1 MGTTTGLLQLPIR
14 PSAAPK
20 LFRLLVVEDDPRLR
34 ETVCDL
40 VAGDGR
46 EVLSC
51 GTGSEALDSL
61 RRARIDLVLLDLHLP
76 DQSGLEVMRW
86 IRDSGLDTAVIVISG
101 DDRVDSAIVALR
113 CGAHEF
119 IRKPF
124 EPAALMRSVDNALTA
139 RSLEF
144 ENGVMRACLEQ
155 SERLHRY
162 LVDNSPDLIFTV
174 DAGGRFGFVNDRF
187 STLIGYSRDEL
198 AGMHF
203 STIIHESDVK
213 HAEWT
218 FRERRT
224 GERAGRNVEVRLKRK
239 QTDGSQDAPSEVTA
253 VVSAMGIYRA
263 EPSGG
268 PYSERF
274 QGTYGVARD
283 ITERK
288 RAEQIIA
295 FHAFHDALTGLPN
308 RALFTDR
315 LQQAIAHARRYQT
328 RLAVLFVD
336 LDRFKLVNDTYGH
349 LKGDQLLQH
358 TASRLRHCLRGS
370 DTLSRMGGDEF
381 IAFVSD
387 LQGREDADAVAT
399 KILHELR
406 EPFSLGSGDFRISVS
421 VGIAVFPQ
429 DGVTE
434 SELIRNADA
443 AMYQVKKSGKNGI
456 AFFEPAMS
464 ASFSERLHL
473 ENDLRGAIEHKE
485 FELFFQPIHNVRTGS
500 VERLEALIRWHHPVH
515 GLLAPGR
522 FIHIA
527 EDSGLVHALGD
538 YVLESACTHLE
549 GWHSRGFAGLG
560 VAVNL
565 SPRDFES
572 PTLVE
577 RVTGIVR
584 RHHLPHGALELE
596 ITENVLIEDID
607 AVARKT
613 AQLRD
618 QGVHIS
624 IDDFGTRYSS
634 LGYLQSL
641 PISTLKIDQS
651 FVRNLGPG
659 NSRSPIV
666 AAIISIARELGLGM
680 VAEGVERPEHRDSL
694 TALGCDVMQGY
705 FFSRPIP
712 SAQVSDYLTRNAA
725 LHVS

>member
-1 MGTTTGLLQLPIR
+1 MGTTTGFLQFPIHA
-14 PSAAPK
+14 SAPPER
-20 LFRLLVVEDDPRLR
+20 FRLLVVEDDPRLR
-34 ETVCDL
+34 ETMRDL
-40 VAGDGR
+40 VAGNGR
-46 EVLSC
+46 DVLTC
-51 GTGSEALDSL
+51 GTGREAVESL
-61 RRARIDLVLLDLHLP
+61 RRGQVDLVLLDLHLP

-86 IRDSGLDTAVIVISG
+86 IRDSGLNAAVIVVSG

-124 EPAALMRSVDNALTA
+124 EPAALVRSVDNALTA
-139 RSLEF
+139 RRLEF

-162 LVDNSPDLIFTV
+162 LVDNSPDLIFTL

-187 STLIGYSRDEL
+187 STLLGYSRDEL
-198 AGMHF
+198 AGTHF
-203 STIIHESDVK
+203 STIVHENDLK
-213 HAEWT
+213 HVEWT

-224 GERAGRNVEVRLKRK
+224 GERAAKNVEVKLKRR
-239 QTDGSQDAPSEVTA
+239 QAGGGSQDASSEATA

-263 EPSGG
+263 EPRQA
-268 PYSERF
+268 PFSERF
-274 QGTYGVARD
+274 LGTYGVARD

-295 FHAFHDALTGLPN
+295 FHAFHDTLTGLPN
-308 RALFTDR
+308 RALFLDR
-315 LQQAIAHARRYQT
+315 LRQAIAHARRYET
-328 RLAVLFVD
+328 RLAVIFVD

-381 IAFVSD
+381 IALVSD
-387 LQGREDADAVAT
+387 LQSREDADAVAG

-421 VGIAVFPQ
+421 VGIAIFPE
-429 DGVTE
+429 DGVNE
-434 SELIRNADA
+434 NELIRNADA
-443 AMYQVKKSGKNGI
+443 AMYQVKKSGKNGV
-456 AFFEPAMS
+456 AFFAPSMS
-464 ASFSERLHL
+464 ASFSERLQL
-473 ENDLRGAIEHKE
+473 ENDLQGAIERQE

-527 EDSGLVHALGD
+527 EESGLVHALGD

-549 GWHSRGFAGLG
+549 GWRSQGFTELG

-565 SPRDFES
+565 SPRDFDS
-572 PTLVE
+572 AGLVE
-577 RVTGIVR
+577 RVADIVR
-584 RHHLPHGALELE
+584 RHALPPDALEVE

-607 AVARKT
+607 AVARKA
-613 AQLRD
+613 AQLRS
-618 QGVHIS
+618 QGVRIS

-641 PISTLKIDQS
+641 PISTIKIDQS
-651 FVRNLGPG
+651 FVRDLGLK
-659 NSRSPIV
+659 NSSSSIV
-666 AAIISIARELGLGM
+666 AAIIGIARELGLGL
-680 VAEGVERPEHRDSL
+680 VAEGVEQPEHLESL
-694 TALGCDVMQGY
+694 RALGCDVMQGY

-712 SAQVSDYLTRNAA
+712 AAQVGAYLARCTP
-725 LHVS
+725 H